1 MGNQEAT
8 WDLWKFSIRT
18 KWFPHRPCEILPRR
32 SQRQTSIRTQS
43 STAISRGSFHQL
55 VRFYQSNHNSLLRNK
70 QYKLTISGIGT
81 ARRWMNHVRAQHEV
95 SLSEQGHI
103 ARGFHFRTSYTRTVT
118 NDKLTCPVDS
128 IWPNL
133 VVLQLSSIRRQTYI
147 LPTVILPLPNS
158 KTKRTH
164 LSAYCYNGA
173 VLKIEECLP
182 SFLGIKRSNIFFACR
197 GQMLLIVS
205 LSSSFAWF
213 LSEAN
218 DSPKYKIQIKT

>member
-8 WDLWKFSIRT
+8 WDIWIFSIRT

-32 SQRQTSIRTQS
+32 SQRQTSIRTQLLDCNL
-43 STAISRGSFHQL
+43 TGL
-55 VRFYQSNHNSLLRNK
+55 VPSIRSILSNLLFLRVSNK
-70 QYKLTISGIGT
+70 LCKLT
-81 ARRWMNHVRAQHEV
+81 RRWTNHVRAQHGG

-158 KTKRTH
+158 KTKRTRVYRQT
-164 LSAYCYNGA
+164 LWQTGLRF
-173 VLKIEECLP
+173 LKIEETLTFVPRYQKVQYLFCLQRP
-182 SFLGIKRSNIFFACR
+182 NASDRIPQLFVRLDSLR
-197 GQMLLIVS
+197 G
-205 LSSSFAWF
+205 
-213 LSEAN
+213 
-218 DSPKYKIQIKT
+218 